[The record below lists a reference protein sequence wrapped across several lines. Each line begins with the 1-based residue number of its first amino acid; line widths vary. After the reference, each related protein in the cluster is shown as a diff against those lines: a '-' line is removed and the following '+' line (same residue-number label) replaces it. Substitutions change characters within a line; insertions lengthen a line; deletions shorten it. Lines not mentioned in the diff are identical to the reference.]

1 VLQTRGRENN
11 EEILEAARAEGF
23 SVRVERDA

>member
-1 VLQTRGRENN
+1 VLQTRGREHGR
-11 EEILEAARAEGF
+11 EIVDAASAEGF